1 MQIAFF
7 GLGHMGAP
15 MATHLIDPAHTVWVY
30 DLDAEKVESLIGQGA
45 RRLDLDDQAWRSA
58 AVVISMLPHGAAVEQ
73 LYWGSM
79 HVLDGL
85 APGTL
90 ILDCSTVAPSTSRML
105 HAQVQERDMICLDA
119 PVSGGVGGAQ
129 AATLSFLCGGSV
141 EAVQAARP
149 VLERMG
155 QHVLHA
161 GPAGAG
167 SVAKIC
173 NNMLLAI
180 QMIGTAEALALGVAQ
195 GLDPAVLSELMR
207 NSSGNNWVLDRYN
220 PWPGIMSSA
229 PASRDYQGG
238 FSVQLMHKDLGLAQ
252 NAAAQVQQGVPLGA
266 LALQLYALHQ
276 SCGYSQEDFSSI
288 IKLLKARN
296 LS

>member
-1 MQIAFF
+1 MEIAFF

-15 MATHLIDPAHTVWVY
+15 MAGHLITPAHTVWVY
-30 DLDAEKVESLIGQGA
+30 DLDATKVDDLVRQGA
-45 RRLDLDDQAWRSA
+45 QRLDPDSEAWRSA
-58 AVVISMLPHGAAVEQ
+58 TVIISMLPHGSAVEQ
-73 LYWGSM
+73 LYWDSMKIMDKVKPGS
-79 HVLDGL
+79 
-85 APGTL
+85 L
-90 ILDCSTVAPSTSRML
+90 ILDCSTVSPSTSRQL
-105 HAQVQERDMICLDA
+105 HAKAQERGMVCLDA

-129 AATLSFLCGGSV
+129 AATLSFLCGGST
-141 EAVQAARP
+141 EALQQARP
-149 VLERMG
+149 ILEHMG

-161 GPAGAG
+161 GPAGSG

-180 QMIGTAEALALGVAQ
+180 QMIGTAEALTLGVAH

-207 NSSGNNWVLDRYN
+207 NSSGQNWVLDRYN
-220 PWPGIMSSA
+220 PWPGVMPSA

-252 NAAAQVQQGVPLGA
+252 DTAAQVQQGIPLGA

-276 SCGYSQEDFSSI
+276 SGGHQHEDFSSI
-288 IKLLKARN
+288 IKTLMVP
-296 LS
+296 